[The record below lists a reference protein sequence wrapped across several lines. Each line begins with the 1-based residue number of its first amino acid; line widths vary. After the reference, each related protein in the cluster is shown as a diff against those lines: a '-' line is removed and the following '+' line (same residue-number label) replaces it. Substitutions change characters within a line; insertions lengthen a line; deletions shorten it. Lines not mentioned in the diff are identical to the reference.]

1 MVFNLSY
8 FFFVDLINSIDHA
21 HLLIRGERQL
31 QNQYTINLV
40 SRGESVNYVEQKD
53 DLLSF

>member
-8 FFFVDLINSIDHA
+8 FFVDLINSIDQA